1 MGCRAEPVTW
11 WRCREEGRRGE
22 MVLLLQQAVCWSS
35 PQGWAAFRVCF
46 FELHVVEIYWSLW
59 GV

>member
-1 MGCRAEPVTW
+1 MTW
-11 WRCREEGRRGE
+11 WRCRKEGRRGE